1 MGRARLY
8 GAFAVAVAA
17 IACYWELQDPRDHY
31 AALGVSR
38 SATTKEIR
46 AGYKAKA
53 LLYHPDKVMSRR
65 FAPWYVRLWRL
76 ATKGEARCARRFI
89 LASEAVETL
98 ADDEQRQIYDVEL
111 EARES
116 ADRQDRS
123 RRRGRLVQRL
133 DVRQLRAMVASL
145 PSGVSSTATVV
156 WIRETVWPT
165 LVAEAPHGAAPAAFH
180 VAVAVP
186 LPSVVT
192 EQPKGA
198 AAELTVALTNLVALK
213 PMSGALAKHSAA
225 EKSLSL
231 PEHVPSAMAE

>member
-1 MGRARLY
+1 MAGRARLY
-8 GAFAVAVAA
+8 AAFAVAVAA

-123 RRRGRLVQRL
+123 RRRGQLVQRL
-133 DVRQLRAMVASL
+133 DGLGEVHVHRVRQRGSERVNCLRQ
-145 PSGVSSTATVV
+145 STDGIAQGLFECGE
-156 WIRETVWPT
+156 IN
-165 LVAEAPHGAAPAAFH
+165 
-180 VAVAVP
+180 
-186 LPSVVT
+186 
-192 EQPKGA
+192 
-198 AAELTVALTNLVALK
+198 ALNANVDEDFQN
-213 PMSGALAKHSAA
+213 PR
-225 EKSLSL
+225 
-231 PEHVPSAMAE
+231 

>member
-1 MGRARLY
+1 MFKNRAVAIMMGRARLY

-98 ADDEQRQIYDVEL
+98 ADDEQRQIYDAEL
-111 EARES
+111 EEEER
-116 ADRQDRS
+116 
-123 RRRGRLVQRL
+123 
-133 DVRQLRAMVASL
+133 
-145 PSGVSSTATVV
+145 VV
-156 WIRETVWPT
+156 EV
-165 LVAEAPHGAAPAAFH
+165 VGDEVEGAAGR
-180 VAVAVP
+180 VAT
-186 LPSVVT
+186 T
-192 EQPKGA
+192 EDVDASREDEGRD
-198 AAELTVALTNLVALK
+198 
-213 PMSGALAKHSAA
+213 SSLARVRA
-225 EKSLSL
+225 
-231 PEHVPSAMAE
+231 

>member
-1 MGRARLY
+1 MAGRARLY
-8 GAFAVAVAA
+8 AAFAVAVAA

-76 ATKGEARCARRFI
+76 ATKGEPRCARRFI

-123 RRRGRLVQRL
+123 RRRGQLVQRL
-133 DVRQLRAMVASL
+133 DVRQLRAMVASPFQL
-145 PSGVSSTATVV
+145 LLGACAVLYFWTYV
-156 WIRETVWPT
+156 
-165 LVAEAPHGAAPAAFH
+165 AAPVARGVAA
-180 VAVAVP
+180 P
-186 LPSVVT
+186 LQRPRAPDPDREAARARSIAKR
-192 EQPKGA
+192 QAAMNA
-198 AAELTVALTNLVALK
+198 AARPN
-213 PMSGALAKHSAA
+213 P
-225 EKSLSL
+225 
-231 PEHVPSAMAE
+231 P